1 MSLTEAPESPKGRP
15 ALHPPE
21 LYACDKIAEGVEG
34 LAAVTEE
41 DVARYQE
48 QGYLVVH
55 SAFTEA
61 EVSAAMQGLL
71 HLISG
76 GNPEF
81 DRFDIEEMAK
91 DRWPT
96 LVGEERQYATRKI
109 MDFTPFDSRLLAM
122 AEHPQLRAVL
132 ERLIGATPERFQDMA
147 LIKPPQIGREKPWHQ
162 DLAYFD
168 LPLGTRV
175 VGVWIALDEATIE
188 NGCMHVLEGGH
199 REGPRFHFQIRDW
212 QICDTEMLGRK
223 CVAVPLK
230 PGGCLFFDGLLPHGT
245 PHNLSPHRRRALQFH
260 YRPAGVE
267 ANASE
272 ERKTAF
278 GGEGNGVSC

>member
-1 MSLTEAPESPKGRP
+1 MPQTEATQTRESRP

-21 LYACDKIAEGVEG
+21 LYTCDKIAGGVESF
-34 LAAVTEE
+34 AAMT
-41 DVARYQE
+41 DDDIARYHE

-61 EVSAAMQGLL
+61 EVGAAMQGLL
-71 HLISG
+71 DLLAG
-76 GNPEF
+76 KNPELGWY
-81 DRFDIEEMAK
+81 DVEEMAK

-96 LVGEERQYATRKI
+96 LTGEERQNAIRKI
-109 MDFTPFDSRLLAM
+109 MDFTRFDDRLLAL
-122 AEHPQLRAVL
+122 AEHPQLHAAL

-147 LIKPPQIGREKPWHQ
+147 LIKPPQVGREKPWHQ
-162 DLAYFD
+162 DCAYFD

-199 REGPRFHFQIRDW
+199 REGPKLHFQLRDW

-230 PGGCLFFDGLLPHGT
+230 PGGCLFFDGMLPHGT
-245 PHNLSPHRRRALQFH
+245 PHNLSSQRRRALQFH
-260 YRPAGVE
+260 YRPVGVE
-267 ANASE
+267 ATARE
-272 ERKTAF
+272 ERLAVF
-278 GGEGNGVSC
+278 GGEDNDVSC